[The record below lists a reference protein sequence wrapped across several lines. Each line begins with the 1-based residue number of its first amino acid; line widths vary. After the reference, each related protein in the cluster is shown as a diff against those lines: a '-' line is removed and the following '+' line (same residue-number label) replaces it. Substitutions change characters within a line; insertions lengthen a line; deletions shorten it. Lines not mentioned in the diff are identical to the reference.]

1 MAHQL
6 VLFINLI
13 GVLLFDAFLIGDISI
28 TQNIPSTMDPGT
40 EVRVTVTVNKG
51 DLNGFAKLQLDLPVG
66 MTATAIETKGASF
79 TFADQ
84 KAKFIWMALPSTPT
98 FKVTYTLSA
107 EPSASG
113 NLPIIGR
120 FSYIEDNERKTFD
133 LPTTTVN
140 LGTYSAAQITEEPA
154 SNSTEEVTDAAEE
167 AEHGVVGDETSTMI
181 GIGTSKS
188 EPSPSVD
195 PSPSNV
201 PVPPTPTAS
210 KPVPAV
216 TIPPVTKPAASTTQ
230 PTPAAKTQNQ
240 TVPETTPPVPNAAV
254 VSNAAGTA
262 PMQGKGEVSS
272 KRKVTVITAEEMLVE
287 VTIIKGAIRGFGKLQ
302 EVIPAGFSAV
312 EKNSADAIF
321 TTQDRI
327 LKFVWLNL
335 PAKNEVTVVYKLRSN
350 DPGVT
355 GERSIDGE
363 FGYLLDDETQKCT
376 TGTTKFL
383 VGPDAL
389 IANGPEITENIPT
402 PDPVETSDVP
412 VPTPEVDP
420 ITPSQPEETADTPE
434 PATEKEMRPEVTQE
448 PIVAERST
456 IPSPEKGI
464 TFKVQIIAGHKEVS
478 RSYFRVLHNFSGSY
492 SMERH
497 QGWIKYV
504 TGSFTA
510 YKDAR
515 DQRNSY
521 VQAGNNFP
529 GPFVTAYNNGER
541 ITVQEALVL
550 SNQKWAS

>member
-13 GVLLFDAFLIGDISI
+13 GVLLFDAFLIGDISV
-28 TQNIPSTMDPGT
+28 TQNIPSTMDPGS

-84 KAKFIWMALPSTPT
+84 KAKFIWMALPATPT
-98 FKVTYTLSA
+98 FKVTYTLTA
-107 EPSASG
+107 DASASG

-140 LGTYSAAQITEEPA
+140 LGTPVAAQNIAEQPQIP
-154 SNSTEEVTDAAEE
+154 TEEVVDNAEE
-167 AEHGVVGDETSTMI
+167 VAHGAVGDETSTMI
-181 GIGTSKS
+181 GISK
-188 EPSPSVD
+188 PTAVD
-195 PSPSNV
+195 PSPSTA
-201 PVPPTPTAS
+201 PVAHS
-210 KPVPAV
+210 
-216 TIPPVTKPAASTTQ
+216 
-230 PTPAAKTQNQ
+230 TPAAAK
-240 TVPETTPPVPNAAV
+240 TTPAVAKSSAPAAV
-254 VSNAAGTA
+254 ASSTPAVSAASVSNATGTA

-272 KRKVTVITAEEMLVE
+272 KRKVTAVTEEEMLVE
-287 VTIIKGAIRGFGKLQ
+287 VTITKGSIRGFGKLQ

-335 PAKNEVTVVYKLRSN
+335 PAKSEITVVYKLRSN
-350 DPGVT
+350 DPSAS

-376 TGTTKFL
+376 TGTTKFI
-383 VGPDAL
+383 VGPDAV
-389 IANGPEITENIPT
+389 IANEAEVVENIQT
-402 PDPVETSDVP
+402 PEPVVASEPVETPKVEAVVEQPQEVAEVP
-412 VPTPEVDP
+412 K
-420 ITPSQPEETADTPE
+420 
-434 PATEKEMRPEVTQE
+434 PAPVKEMRPEVTQE
-448 PIVAERST
+448 PVVAQRST

-478 RSYFRVLHNFSGSY
+478 ASYFRILHNFSGSY
-492 SMERH
+492 GMERH

-510 YKDAR
+510 YNDAR
-515 DQRNSY
+515 DQRNNY
-521 VQAGNNFP
+521 VQAGHNFP